1 MMGSFFSN
9 TNNFCHLEHPPKVV
23 WRFPHRHRYGEIKKP
38 MLGFYAEKIS
48 GRNTNSTSKT
58 IQRKWNIFLRGE
70 KENPFVAIATG
81 VFYFEASRKKK
92 RFIGWF

>member
-1 MMGSFFSN
+1 MLFTIS
-9 TNNFCHLEHPPKVV
+9 TL
-23 WRFPHRHRYGEIKKP
+23 KP
-38 MLGFYAEKIS
+38 NY
-48 GRNTNSTSKT
+48 TNSTSKT
-58 IQRKWNIFLRGE
+58 VQRKWNIFLRGE